1 MLVVLVGSFMLKNL
15 VKSLKMCIFNSS
27 VGLLVG
33 LTAKLTLFFKN
44 EEKR

>member
-1 MLVVLVGSFMLKNL
+1 MLVVLVGSFMPKNL

-33 LTAKLTLFFKN
+33 LSADNAIYFQ
-44 EEKR
+44 